1 MIVTTER
8 LLDLMVNAFK
18 PGDADL
24 RRIFTHDLTRDPG
37 CPPGSR
43 VVVMD
48 GDDPAAALLVF
59 ERRLRL
65 GAAVVPTACIG
76 AVATDPARKGKGF
89 GGRLM
94 AAAHERIRAMG
105 LPWVL
110 LIGIDHF
117 YSRLG
122 YRPCLCED
130 RATVLIDHLPPG
142 PEAGEAATDADE
154 AELLALSRACYRDG
168 AWMREH
174 GPGTFA
180 TQLERSWFGIGH
192 IRVLRQ
198 DGRIRAWHLRRGDTL
213 HQAAADGA
221 DAAAWVWRDA
231 ARAARAEDPAAAELH
246 AALPAGHPCRRIL
259 AGLPY
264 RSQPGV
270 KSYGNFLGLV
280 LDEAAFTAAVAPELL
295 ARAAALG
302 RGGIALRIGATAH
315 RLGDGAIAVAM
326 PDAATLMTAVSGIAP
341 VAHLPV
347 DGDAVLLDALFP
359 VRGNGFTRLEYF

>member
-1 MIVTTER
+1 MIPTDT

-18 PGDADL
+18 PGDAEL
-24 RRIFTHDLTRDPG
+24 RRIFTHDLTADPG
-37 CPPGSR
+37 CPPANR

-48 GDDPAAALLVF
+48 GDEPAAALLVF

-76 AVATDPARKGKGF
+76 AVATDPARKGRGH

-105 LPWVL
+105 IPWIF

-117 YSRLG
+117 YSRIG
-122 YRPCLCED
+122 YRPCLAED
-130 RATVLIDHLPPG
+130 IVTALVDHLPPA
-142 PEAGEAATDADE
+142 EAGGDAAVAADE
-154 AELLALSRACYRDG
+154 PDLLALSRTCYRDG

-174 GPGTFA
+174 NGGTFA
-180 TQLERSWFGIGH
+180 AQLVRNRYTHAH
-192 IRVLRQ
+192 IRVLRRG
-198 DGRIRAWHLRRGDTL
+198 DRIAAWHLRRGDRL
-213 HQAAADGA
+213 DQCAAVDAA
-221 DAAAWVWRDA
+221 AAAWVWGDA
-231 ARAARAEDPAAAELH
+231 ARAARAEDPARSELH
-246 AALPAGHPCRRIL
+246 AALPAGHPCRRVL

-264 RSQPGV
+264 RSQPSV

-280 LDEAAFTAAVAPELL
+280 LDEAGFVAAIAPELL
-295 ARAAALG
+295 ACAAALG
-302 RGGIALRIGATAH
+302 RGGVILRIGIAVH
-315 RLGDGAIAVAM
+315 RLGDGAVAVAM
-326 PDAATLMTAVSGIAP
+326 PDATTLMTAVSGIAP

-347 DGDAVLLDALFP
+347 DGDPVWLDALFP